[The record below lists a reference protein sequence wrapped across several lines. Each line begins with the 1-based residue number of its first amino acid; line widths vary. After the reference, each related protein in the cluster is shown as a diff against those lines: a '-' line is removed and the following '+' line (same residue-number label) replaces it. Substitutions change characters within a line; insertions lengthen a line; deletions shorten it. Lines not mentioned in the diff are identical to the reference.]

1 MATYSE
7 TYDYHYSHH
16 AAAHQCSAVPTAA
29 ANAERH
35 VLAERYKSKMCRNYL
50 EMGECPYETRCMF
63 AHGDH
68 ELRSCEMNI
77 RDGLIS
83 EEAIKAFQRVLNMR
97 NRQAAAAGH
106 GMTGFVPDYVG
117 MPPADLGP
125 RVFTHNPYGYSVV
138 RPSTPEEYYS
148 SVAPVGKADPS
159 IALEP

>member
-1 MATYSE
+1 MQTYAE
-7 TYDYHYSHH
+7 NYDYHYHQH
-16 AAAHQCSAVPTAA
+16 AARGCAAVPSAA

-35 VLAERYKSKMCRNYL
+35 VLAERYKTKMCRNYL
-50 EMGECPYETRCMF
+50 QTGECPYEIRCMF

-77 RDGLIS
+77 RDGLIT
-83 EEAIKAFQRVLNMR
+83 EEAIKDFQRVLNMR
-97 NRQAAAAGH
+97 NRQAGH
-106 GMTGFVPDYVG
+106 GMAGYVPDYVG
-117 MPPADLGP
+117 MPPADMGP

-148 SVAPVGKADPS
+148 AVAPVGKVDPS